1 MVERKKELRR
11 RYHRKMKMRKLK
23 AKLAQAT
30 TEAERQRILAKIKRL
45 SPDWDPNIVLSQLNS

>member
-23 AKLAQAT
+23 AKLVAAT
-30 TEAERQRILAKIKRL
+30 NDADRQRILAKIKRL
-45 SPDWDPNIVLSQLNS
+45 SPDWDPNIVLSQVKS